1 MKRHTSFLLC
11 LLAFVLILSGCK
23 KKPETIPTSQ
33 PTQATIQPT
42 QPTIQPTQPTIQ
54 PTQPTEETAEATT
67 SPTEDLDELPP
78 IVVG

>member
-42 QPTIQPTQPTIQ
+42 QATIQ

>member
-11 LLAFVLILSGCK
+11 LLVFVLILSGCK

-42 QPTIQPTQPTIQ
+42 QPT
-54 PTQPTEETAEATT
+54 EETAEATT

>member
-42 QPTIQPTQPTIQ
+42 QPTIQPTQPT
-54 PTQPTEETAEATT
+54 EETAEATT